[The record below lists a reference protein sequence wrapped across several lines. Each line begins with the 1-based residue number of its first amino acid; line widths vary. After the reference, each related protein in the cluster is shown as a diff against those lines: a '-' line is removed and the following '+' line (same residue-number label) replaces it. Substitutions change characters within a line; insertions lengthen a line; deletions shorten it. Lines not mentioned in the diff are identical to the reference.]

1 MTLTRQTK
9 RRYQKAVT
17 FIALGF
23 FLIISLFPFYWMVST
38 SFKNSQ
44 EIYQIV
50 QSLYPKKFVLDH
62 YRYAVSNS
70 MFPIYMR
77 NSILVALVTTAIS
90 IFVSAFAAYSIVRI
104 RFRGKAVVSRGII
117 FSYLIPPALLFI
129 PLFRVVTML
138 GLYDSLLSLI
148 VTYLTFAT
156 PFSTWMLI
164 GYFRTVPKEIE
175 EAAMI
180 DGCSRVGALFR
191 ILFPL
196 SLPGIAA
203 VSLFVFTRCWNE
215 FLYAMVFITDERNK
229 TIPIGLQGLLLDDMY
244 LWGELMAM
252 SVLASIPPILI
263 YIFGQKWVVG
273 GFVAGGVKA

>member
-196 SLPGIAA
+196 SLPGISA

>member
-1 MTLTRQTK
+1 MELTLQTK
-9 RRYQKAVT
+9 RRIQSAVT
-17 FIALGF
+17 FTALAFFLVIALT
-23 FLIISLFPFYWMVST
+23 PFYWMVST
-38 SFKNSQ
+38 SFKNSK

-50 QSLYPKKFVLDH
+50 QSLFPSKIILDH
-62 YRYAVSNS
+62 YRYAISES
-70 MFPIYMR
+70 MFPVFLR
-77 NSILVALVTTAIS
+77 NSVVVALVTTFIS
-90 IFVSAFAAYSIVRI
+90 IIVSSFAAYAIVRL
-104 RFRGKAVVSRGII
+104 RFRGKNVISRSII
-117 FSYLIPPALLFI
+117 FTYLIPPALLFI

-138 GLYDSLLSLI
+138 GLYDSILSLI

-164 GYFRTVPKEIE
+164 GYFRTVPKEME

-180 DGCSRVGALFR
+180 DGCSRMGALFR

-203 VSLFVFTRCWNE
+203 VALFVFTRCWNE
-215 FLYAMVFITDERNK
+215 FLFAMVFITNDESR
-229 TIPIGLQGLLLDDMY
+229 TIPVGLLGLLLDDMY

-263 YIFGQKWVVG
+263 YIIGQRYVVG